1 MIRGQ
6 RLTVGVDVGGTKL
19 VASAVDA
26 EGHALGL
33 ARWPEPVRE
42 YRDVLAAITE
52 LVGRVRASV
61 GDARVAGVGVAAA
74 AFLDSDRRRVRQS
87 TYLVDWRDRPFEAE
101 LRQRLALPVVVEND
115 ADAAAWGEYRHGAGR
130 GARCLVLATVGTGI
144 GGGIVIDG
152 RLVTGGFG
160 LGGELG
166 HLTVAPDGIRCG
178 CGARGCV
185 EQYASGTALA
195 RSVRTAAV
203 ADPAIATRLLARVGG
218 DVDRIDGRL
227 ITALAHAGDELARR
241 ALAEAGEWLGRS
253 LAQVASIVDPNVVL
267 VGGGLAEAAGDLLLD
282 PVRRSFAAAASI
294 PTVRPLAPIRAAA
307 LGNAAGI
314 VGAASLAA
322 ARTDALTGRDSKAV
336 VHNQ

>member
-26 EGHALGL
+26 QGRPLGL
-33 ARWPEPVRE
+33 ERWPEPVRKYE
-42 YRDVLAAITE
+42 EVLGAINE
-52 LVGRVRASV
+52 LVGRIRASV
-61 GDARVAGVGVAAA
+61 GGAHLAGVGVATA
-74 AFLDSDRRRVRQS
+74 AFFDADRRRVRGS
-87 TYLVDWRDRPFEAE
+87 TYLVDWHDRAFAAD
-101 LRQRLALPVVVEND
+101 LARRLELPVVVEND
-115 ADAAAWGEYRHGAGR
+115 ADAAAWGEYLHGAGR
-130 GARCLVLATVGTGI
+130 GARSLVLATAGTGI

-152 RLVTGGFG
+152 RLVRGGFG

-166 HLTVAPDGIRCG
+166 HLPVVPDGVRCG

-185 EQYASGTALA
+185 EQYASGTAIA
-195 RSVRTAAV
+195 NAVRSAAV
-203 ADPAIATRLLARVGG
+203 ADPAAAALVLARAGA
-218 DVDRIDGRL
+218 DVERIDGRL
-227 ITALAHAGDELARR
+227 ITTLAREGDELARR
-241 ALAEAGEWLGRS
+241 ALDDAGEWLGRA
-253 LAQVASIVDPNVVL
+253 LAQVASIVDPSVVL

-294 PTVRPLAPIRAAA
+294 PGVRSPAPIRAAA

-314 VGAASLAA
+314 VGAAALAA
-322 ARTDALTGRDSKAV
+322 ARTEALLGHNPKAV